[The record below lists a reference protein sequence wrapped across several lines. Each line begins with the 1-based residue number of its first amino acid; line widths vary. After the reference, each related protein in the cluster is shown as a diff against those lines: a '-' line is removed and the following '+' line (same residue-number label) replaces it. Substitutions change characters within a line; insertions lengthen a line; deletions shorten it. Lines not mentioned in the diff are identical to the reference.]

1 MRLRQSAYL
10 ATALMAAMAGFPA
23 LAQQDNLLQ
32 KVKERGSLRVCSAS
46 YSPWNVKNPVSNEW
60 EGIVPDIVKEIGEA
74 LKVRMEWVDS
84 TWATIIPSVQ
94 TDKCDIVGAAVW
106 TSPQRGEIVSFT
118 RAIGGDGM
126 SIFVP
131 ANATVRTLS
140 DIDQPSKV
148 VTVASGSGDERVARS
163 LFKNA
168 EVRAVVSERPHSA
181 VMELAAGRADAASG
195 AYAGTAQFL
204 KANPQMRVKPVE
216 GLQFNY
222 TPFAFAVPAKEYFF
236 RDYLNVVISNLEASG
251 KLQQI
256 RDQWTKMP
264 H

>member
-1 MRLRQSAYL
+1 
-10 ATALMAAMAGFPA
+10 MAAMAGFPA

-32 KVKERGSLRVCSAS
+32 KVKERGALRVCSAS

-60 EGIVPDIVKEIGEA
+60 EGIVPDIVKEIGEV
-74 LKVRMEWVDS
+74 LKIRIEWVDS

-94 TDKCDIVGAAVW
+94 TDKCDMVGAAVW
-106 TSPQRGEIVSFT
+106 TSPQRAELVSFT

-140 DIDQPSKV
+140 DVDQPGKV

-222 TPFAFAVPAKEYFF
+222 TPFAFAAPAKEYFF

-256 RDQWTKMP
+256 REQWTKLP